1 MQSMAEHYFIYIV
14 TNNNNTALYIGV
26 TNDLVRR
33 IYEHREKMVKGF
45 TSRYNLRKLVYF
57 EMFDEIE
64 SAITREK
71 QLKAGSRQR
80 KIDLIEA
87 VNPTWRDLYEE
98 L

>member
-1 MQSMAEHYFIYIV
+1 MAEHYFIYIV